1 MRVQSRL
8 PATRKIAGN
17 FSRIPIAESQLGT
30 CHATT
35 NCQSIPRRCCPIS
48 AIKEQARRT
57 EALTGKVVDV
67 DKEYRD
73 CVRRVMEMAEHAR
86 QAAYE
91 QQAFNRML
99 LIGVVA
105 AVIGAM
111 VLTELLYRLP

>member
-1 MRVQSRL
+1 
-8 PATRKIAGN
+8 
-17 FSRIPIAESQLGT
+17 
-30 CHATT
+30 
-35 NCQSIPRRCCPIS
+35 
-48 AIKEQARRT
+48 
-57 EALTGKVVDV
+57 
-67 DKEYRD
+67 
-73 CVRRVMEMAEHAR
+73 MAEHAR